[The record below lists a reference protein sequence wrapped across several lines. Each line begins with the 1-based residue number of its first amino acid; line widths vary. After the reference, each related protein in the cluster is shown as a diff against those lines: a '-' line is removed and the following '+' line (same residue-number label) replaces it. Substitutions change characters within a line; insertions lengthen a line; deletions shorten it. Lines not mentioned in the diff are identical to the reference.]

1 MLHSYQF
8 MIVKCVFNKRNQKY
22 MPLSKIDIISRNK
35 VDRKSLCCSWR
46 EVEITE
52 CSFSFTTKF
61 LYLFLF
67 LVCLKWVLLKRL
79 NIIWFVKF
87 SQKFHSSNSFSS
99 KGEGNLV
106 TIIAGRLTVW
116 IVVVTI
122 NRLAQAKFLF

>member
-8 MIVKCVFNKRNQKY
+8 MIVKCVLNKRNQKY

-61 LYLFLF
+61 LFLF

-106 TIIAGRLTVW
+106 TIIAGSLTVW
-116 IVVVTI
+116 IGVVTI

>member
-106 TIIAGRLTVW
+106 TIIAGSLTVW
-116 IVVVTI
+116 IGVVTI

>member
-8 MIVKCVFNKRNQKY
+8 MIVKCVLNKRNQKY

-61 LYLFLF
+61 LFLF

-106 TIIAGRLTVW
+106 TTIAGSLTVW
-116 IVVVTI
+116 IGVVTI

>member
-8 MIVKCVFNKRNQKY
+8 IIVKCVLNKKNKKY

-106 TIIAGRLTVW
+106 TIIAGSLTVW
-116 IVVVTI
+116 IGVVTI